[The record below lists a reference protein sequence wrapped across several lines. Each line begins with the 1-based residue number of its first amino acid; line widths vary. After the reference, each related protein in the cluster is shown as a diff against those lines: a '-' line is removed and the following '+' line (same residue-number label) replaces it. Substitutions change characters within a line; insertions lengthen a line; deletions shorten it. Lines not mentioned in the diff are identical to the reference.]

1 MFSLLVRPAGIRA
14 RIFRFPTPLVIARTR
29 YNIKEFSSAVGGG
42 CDKEK
47 ERTVVLGKSG
57 RMVIFPLPDVQN
69 HASPRPPSPLTCSS
83 PPNLSYRHS
92 FLLSGLLLSLFFL
105 RHFLS
110 LATKTFSRG
119 RRSGESVKSTRT
131 AFYFRSIF
139 LSRDGVESRKRG
151 DFLSIRILFRVLFR
165 KLKFDRA

>member
-1 MFSLLVRPAGIRA
+1 MLDGFYTFQEGRLLVKKKSRLLFRRTLFSLLVRPAGIRA

-29 YNIKEFSSAVGGG
+29 YNIKEFSSAVGWG

-69 HASPRPPSPLTCSS
+69 HASPHPPSPLTCSS

-92 FLLSGLLLSLFFL
+92 FLLSDLLLSLFFL

-110 LATKTFSRG
+110 LARDFSRG
-119 RRSGESVKSTRT
+119 RRSHRRSGES
-131 AFYFRSIF
+131 
-139 LSRDGVESRKRG
+139 G
-151 DFLSIRILFRVLFR
+151 
-165 KLKFDRA
+165 